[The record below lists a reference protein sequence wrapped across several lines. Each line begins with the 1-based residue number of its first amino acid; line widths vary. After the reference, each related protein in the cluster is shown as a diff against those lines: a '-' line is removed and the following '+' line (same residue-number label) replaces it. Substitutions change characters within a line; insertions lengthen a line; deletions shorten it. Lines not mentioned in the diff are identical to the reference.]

1 MAFSQSKIYSGHAA
15 CGQINGS
22 EETRVATAPGTVP
35 GAVATGCTGTVPGAV
50 ATGSLNKKTRKESY
64 NENSTSCG
72 FIDGNQSR
80 TFDL

>member
-22 EETRVATAPGTVP
+22 EETRVATAP
-35 GAVATGCTGTVPGAV
+35 GTVPGAV